1 VEARNRPDLHALLA
15 GQLHYLNR
23 AGFTDQIAPLMRQP
37 DGHAQVLIWTSLEN
51 LERFR
56 SSLKIE
62 TVIVTLTPDNWRE
75 RAEFLEAIA
84 QQGGLELVFD
94 QRHVFRTG
102 QAMFEV
108 EAQKT
113 LTACLT

>member
-1 VEARNRPDLHALLA
+1 MNARNRPDLHGLLE
-15 GQLHYLNR
+15 GELFYLNR
-23 AGFTDQIAPLMRQP
+23 AGFTGQIAPLMRQQ
-37 DGHAQVLIWTSLEN
+37 DGHMQVLIFTKLER

-56 SSLKIE
+56 SSLKVE
-62 TVIVTLTPDNWRE
+62 VVTLASDNWRE

-108 EAQKT
+108 EFEKN
-113 LTACLT
+113 LTACL

>member
-23 AGFTDQIAPLMRQP
+23 AGFTNQIAPLMRQH
-37 DGHAQVLIWTSLEN
+37 DGHAQVLIFTSLEN
-51 LERFR
+51 LEQFR
-56 SSLKIE
+56 SSLKVE
-62 TVIVTLTPDNWRE
+62 TEIVTLMPDNWRE

-94 QRHVFRTG
+94 GQHVFRTG

-108 EAQKT
+108 EFEKN
-113 LTACLT
+113 LTACL